1 MAAERR
7 QRGTGRT
14 GEHSG
19 DDGAPEH
26 EREKLTAGEIA
37 GSRRVSLEQTTSPAQ
52 SAAAQAERQ
61 QERDLASGEEN
72 PG

>member
-7 QRGTGRT
+7 QGGTGRT

-19 DDGAPEH
+19 DNGAPGH
-26 EREKLTAGEIA
+26 EREKLTAGAVA
-37 GSRRVSLEQTTSPAQ
+37 GSRRVSAEQATSPAQ
-52 SAAAQAERQ
+52 SPAARAERQ